1 MLIPL
6 REPKMVLTFLI
17 LPLYSDKKVGW
28 QLDEFPTLNWP
39 VSGSQKWCPHCTQT
53 GAFNTLF
60 LVAARHKI
68 ATKHPQPHNEGNKG

>member
-39 VSGSQKWCPHCTQT
+39 V
-53 GAFNTLF
+53 
-60 LVAARHKI
+60 
-68 ATKHPQPHNEGNKG
+68 